1 MSNNTQTKAS
11 VSAYDLADTYVISPL
26 VTDAAL
32 MEISNAEIAHVAQ
45 TVGNVGFTDVERIGA
60 AAYFKG
66 EQAGKKAGS
75 VSAELISQNATEVA
89 AFCAVVSRHY
99 SDAKMW
105 KREGFK
111 KDEVRNPWFRQ
122 AFPLFVDMD
131 DDKLKTRLNR
141 LAWLGASERLP
152 YTITAFQTGEG
163 GIEAAYKRVR
173 RIIDAEAKELAAK
186 ARSELSEEQRN
197 AIDAATQETDEPDAA
212 GGAHDAANNMPSD
225 TMPETTD
232 AATQENAETT
242 DVATPALRSPAMP
255 KQPADNEMAAT
266 RAALKALERL
276 EKWCHENGI
285 VFDNIVANYT
295 ALRDGADLS
304 EGERD
309 AA

>member
-1 MSNNTQTKAS
+1 MPNNTQTKAP

-32 MEISNAEIAHVAQ
+32 MDISNAEIAHVAQ

-122 AFPLFVDMD
+122 AFPLFAAMD
-131 DDKLKTRLNR
+131 DDALKTRLNR
-141 LAWLGASERLP
+141 LAWLGTKERLP
-152 YTITAFQTGEG
+152 YTVTAFQTGEG

-173 RIIDAEAKELAAK
+173 RIIDAEVKELAEK
-186 ARSELSEEQRN
+186 ARAELTEAQRDT
-197 AIDAATQETDEPDAA
+197 IDAATQETDEPDAA
-212 GGAHDAANNMPSD
+212 GGAHEAANNMPSD

-242 DVATPALRSPAMP
+242 DAATPELRSPAMP
-255 KQPADNEMAAT
+255 KQPADNEKAAT

-304 EGERD
+304 N

>member
-1 MSNNTQTKAS
+1 MPNNTQTKAP

-32 MEISNAEIAHVAQ
+32 MDISNAEIAHVAQ

-122 AFPLFVDMD
+122 AFPLFAAMD
-131 DDKLKTRLNR
+131 DDALKTRLNR
-141 LAWLGASERLP
+141 LAWLGTKERLP
-152 YTITAFQTGEG
+152 YTVTAFQTGEG

-173 RIIDAEAKELAAK
+173 RIIDAEVKELAEK
-186 ARSELSEEQRN
+186 ARAELTEAQRDT
-197 AIDAATQETDEPDAA
+197 IDAATQENVETQEDAA
-212 GGAHDAANNMPSD
+212 GGAHDAASNMPSD
-225 TMPETTD
+225 TIAG

-242 DVATPALRSPAMP
+242 DAATPELRSPAMP
-255 KQPADNEMAAT
+255 KQPADNEKAAT

-304 EGERD
+304 N

>member
-1 MSNNTQTKAS
+1 MNSNAS
-11 VSAYDLADTYVISPL
+11 VTAYDLADTYVISPL

-32 MEISNAEIAHVAQ
+32 MDISNAEIAHVAQ

-89 AFCAVVSRHY
+89 AFCAVVSRYY

-122 AFPLFVDMD
+122 AFPLFAAMD
-131 DDKLKTRLNR
+131 DDALKTRLNR
-141 LAWLGASERLP
+141 LAWLGTKERLP
-152 YTITAFQTGEG
+152 YTVTAFQTGEG

-173 RIIDAEAKELAAK
+173 RIIDAEAKELAEK
-186 ARSELSEEQRN
+186 ARAELTEAQRDT
-197 AIDAATQETDEPDAA
+197 IDAATQENVETQEDAA
-212 GGAHDAANNMPSD
+212 GGAHDAASNMPSD

-242 DVATPALRSPAMP
+242 DAATPELRSPAMP
-255 KQPADNEMAAT
+255 KQPADNEKAAT